1 MNYQE
6 TLDYMFTKL
15 PMYQRTG
22 QAAYKANLDTT
33 LALDEYFNHPHKK
46 FKSIH
51 VAGTNGKGSVSHTL
65 ASVLQ
70 SAGYKVGL
78 YTSPHLKDFRERI
91 KVNGELVSEDYV
103 VDFIRKH
110 QNKFEEL
117 CPSFFE
123 MTVAMAFDFFADEKI
138 DVAVVEVGLGGRLD
152 STNIIS
158 PELSVITNI
167 SKDHTNLLGSELAQ
181 IATEKA
187 GIIKKNVP
195 VIIGEKQEEV
205 IDVFLRI
212 ALNNKSDLIFS
223 EDRYMNQSSE
233 LIDNKRNLVYQ
244 FLENNSIINLSC
256 DLLGL
261 YQIKNIRTAL
271 CVFDEL
277 NSKGWGISEEAI
289 QQGVSG
295 IVKNTGLLG
304 RWQTIGNA
312 PRVVCDTGHNV
323 AGIKEIIEQ
332 IESIDYGKL
341 HIVFGVVNDKDLT
354 DILELMPKNAS
365 YYFSRADIPRALD
378 QEVLAAKAKAYGLLG
393 NTYLS
398 VRDALKAAKT
408 NAYENDLVFVGGST
422 FVVAEVV

>member
-51 VAGTNGKGSVSHTL
+51 VAGTNGKGSVSHTI

-78 YTSPHLKDFRERI
+78 YTSPHLRDFRERI
-91 KVNGELVSEDYV
+91 KVDGELVSENYV
-103 VDFIRKH
+103 VDFIGKH
-110 QNKFEEL
+110 QDKFEEL
-117 CPSFFE
+117 RPSFFE
-123 MTVAMAFDFFADEKI
+123 MTVAMAFDFFADQQV

-158 PELSVITNI
+158 PVLSVITNI

-181 IATEKA
+181 IAAEKA
-187 GIIKKNVP
+187 GIIKKNGS

-212 ALNNKSDLIFS
+212 ASNNKSDLKFS
-223 EDRYMNQSSE
+223 EDRYKNQSSE
-233 LIDNKRNLVYQ
+233 LIDCKRHLVYQ
-244 FLENNSIINLSC
+244 SLENNSIINLSC
-256 DLLGL
+256 DLLGI

-277 NSKGWGISEEAI
+277 NSRGLKISEASI
-289 QQGVSG
+289 KQGVSEVG
-295 IVKNTGLLG
+295 KRTGLLG

-312 PRVVCDTGHNV
+312 PKVVCDTGHNV
-323 AGIKEIIEQ
+323 GGIKEIIEQ
-332 IESIDYGKL
+332 IESMDYRKL
-341 HIVFGVVNDKDLT
+341 HVVFGVVDDKDLT
-354 DILELMPKNAS
+354 NILELMPKSAS
-365 YYFSRADIPRALD
+365 YYFSRADIPRALN
-378 QEVLAAKAKAYGLLG
+378 QEVLASKAKAYGLLG
-393 NTYLS
+393 NAYLS
-398 VRDALKAAKT
+398 VKEALEAAKA
-408 NAYENDLVFVGGST
+408 NAHENDLVFVGGST